1 MFSLTDIQPGPT
13 DIGEILVKVQDDLRH
28 LKEQIISQGVS
39 TEIIDLRTL
48 ESAIERTEQS
58 VRDKAEQIVHSAN
71 NQVLTLPSL
80 EGPVTGSTKK
90 KQQEAVGDQ
99 RIVAFKRSSSPRKE
113 SFRSLLEPI
122 AIAKEGNKPGP
133 NAPAPGQQARD
144 LRSLKIISNPAHPAA
159 RNILSERYGIAL
171 PYIVDKHEQPA
182 QVPGKVVTGSTVEPV
197 NTLPRANR
205 VDPSLTPPPITEEDA
220 QKGIL
225 SLIERGLIPPA
236 AELTLKP
243 SPVKLH
249 QAPLHESQHQF
260 SRYTAPP
267 PKDFVGVGGYNLS
280 VVKMDPAG
288 VQAARQSSIG
298 EKKRRIRSPTEQQQP
313 APARGW
319 TQNSKM
325 KPLPLK
331 AIEAPNMIPVP
342 ASTPANELKSVHKF
356 VIQNGKTRVTSQDYL
371 DFKQHYCLS
380 WGSILT
386 LILKLEELLTNYC
399 VPIAFIDGDRLAD
412 LALVF
417 ELEQDPTVEHFLTC
431 ILNADDVEKIIKTP
445 GRRYLGPKGTEMA
458 AIKIQSTWRRYKDRS
473 AYLLYRKRKWAAGVI
488 AISWIMSCKISMV
501 RKQLKATRKLQLKR
515 FKVRAKA
522 FQEAWPRI
530 KDSRRVVIHIPSLG
544 YAQHI
549 RDELSEIKIL
559 QNLQMARLCDIA
571 DPKVEVIY
579 VSPVELND
587 EVYQYYSKLLAMK
600 ARRLDKSNS
609 ESKGN
614 GDEDED
620 IENRYKIIVPDAVDR
635 FPTHNMCLSSILKY
649 SPRTVKRLRNLIKGR
664 DAYIVPGVLHK
675 DDIYLADL
683 LDIPVL
689 SPEPEVATLYSTKSG
704 SKRIFLSAKVEI
716 PPGHFDI
723 YSLPQLHESLAKLV
737 TENLHIKRWLF
748 KMDNEFDGRGTAFC
762 DVTPYLKCYSWAV
775 KECQRYGE
783 KWNKKWAH
791 EPTLIRVSAEIPE
804 IMAHHATPVSHDL
817 YPTWDKF
824 LQDFLKRGGVIE
836 ACPPSDSVTTLSV
849 DVLIEPTGETT
860 ILSMAD
866 QIHATS
872 PFRCWG
878 YSVPQ
883 TSVDPPVL
891 CTAADAVSNACKLR
905 GIVGYFSIDFVTF
918 IDPKSLKQ
926 LVWAVDLK
934 LRYSDSMAMTKLM
947 LYVSGGEFQA
957 PQSSFLV
964 PVKKKREESGRRRR
978 RKTVEEEEPPP
989 NPNRFAILSTRLLH
1003 SNLSVIHYSVFFQ
1016 MCRAHGIG
1024 FDMKEKAGTIFTLVD
1039 SSKREHLGMFVMSDD
1054 LQGSL
1059 STFARNLSVI
1069 HQEISAPNMQ
1079 GESNFQAAIDD
1090 IDSILG
1096 TTEENKQNP
1105 SIPST
1110 KSPQLHAPR
1119 PKEMQRILQEHQQQM
1134 HAIEKDKKEMEEEKE
1149 KQRLAE
1155 EHRRSSQLEGRVQTG
1170 QSSAPPPTPAAA
1182 MSPVGSTCLIEE
1194 TPVTTRAA
1202 SVVSGV
1208 SNALTSYEAAQT
1220 SSGNNIA
1227 AESEKVSTNPP
1238 HPSEDVLNDGKTISE
1253 SKKENHIARALPSP
1267 SDPAPK
1273 DDPKEKK
1280 RASSAKTKTSSR
1292 TLSPMEDGNG
1302 KRSMSAKK

>member
-13 DIGEILVKVQDDLRH
+13 DIGEILVK
-28 LKEQIISQGVS
+28 
-39 TEIIDLRTL
+39 
-48 ESAIERTEQS
+48 
-58 VRDKAEQIVHSAN
+58 DKAEQIIHSTN

-80 EGPVTGSTKK
+80 EGPVTGSTKS
-90 KQQEAVGDQ
+90 KQQEAVGNQ
-99 RIVAFKRSSSPRKE
+99 RMVAFKRNSSPQKT

-133 NAPAPGQQARD
+133 NAPAPGKQARD
-144 LRSLKIISNPAHPAA
+144 LRNLKILSNPAHPEA

-182 QVPGKVVTGSTVEPV
+182 Q
-197 NTLPRANR
+197 
-205 VDPSLTPPPITEEDA
+205 
-220 QKGIL
+220 
-225 SLIERGLIPPA
+225 PA
-236 AELTLKP
+236 AELTLQP
-243 SPVKLH
+243 SPVKHH
-249 QAPLHESQHQF
+249 QAP
-260 SRYTAPP
+260 
-267 PKDFVGVGGYNLS
+267 
-280 VVKMDPAG
+280 
-288 VQAARQSSIG
+288 
-298 EKKRRIRSPTEQQQP
+298 
-313 APARGW
+313 
-319 TQNSKM
+319 
-325 KPLPLK
+325 
-331 AIEAPNMIPVP
+331 
-342 ASTPANELKSVHKF
+342 
-356 VIQNGKTRVTSQDYL
+356 
-371 DFKQHYCLS
+371 
-380 WGSILT
+380 
-386 LILKLEELLTNYC
+386 
-399 VPIAFIDGDRLAD
+399 
-412 LALVF
+412 
-417 ELEQDPTVEHFLTC
+417 HFLTC

-445 GRRYLGPKGTEMA
+445 GRRYLGPRGTEMA
-458 AIKIQSTWRRYKDRS
+458 AVKIQSTWRRYKDRS

-579 VSPVELND
+579 ISPVELND

-600 ARRLDKSNS
+600 ARRLEKNNS

-614 GDEDED
+614 GEEDED
-620 IENRYKIIVPDAVDR
+620 IENRYKIIVPDAVNR

-689 SPEPEVATLYSTKSG
+689 SPEPEVASLYSTKSG

-723 YSLPQLHESLAKLV
+723 YSLPQLHESLAELV

-804 IMAHHATPVSHDL
+804 IIAHHATPVSSDL

-836 ACPPSDSVTTLSV
+836 ACPSSDSVTTLSV

-860 ILSMAD
+860 VLSMAD

-918 IDPKSLKQ
+918 IDPKSLEQ
-926 LVWAVDLK
+926 VVWAVDLK

-957 PQSSFLV
+957 PQSSFVV
-964 PVKKKREESGRRRR
+964 PVKKKQEESGRRKR
-978 RKTVEEEEPPP
+978 RKTFEEEEPPP

-1096 TTEENKQNP
+1096 TTEENKKNP
-1105 SIPST
+1105 SIPCT

-1155 EHRRSSQLEGRVQTG
+1155 EHRRSSQMEGRVQTG
-1170 QSSAPPPTPAAA
+1170 QSSAPPPTPAAGI
-1182 MSPVGSTCLIEE
+1182 SPAGSTAVIEE

-1208 SNALTSYEAAQT
+1208 SNALTSYEVAQT
-1220 SSGNNIA
+1220 SSGSNVA
-1227 AESEKVSTNPP
+1227 AESEEVSTDPP
-1238 HPSEDVLNDGKTISE
+1238 HSSGDILNDCKTLPE
-1253 SKKENHIARALPSP
+1253 SVKEHHIQRSLSSP
-1267 SDPAPK
+1267 SGPAPK
-1273 DDPKEKK
+1273 DNLREEK
-1280 RASSAKTKTSSR
+1280 RAPSVKMKTR
-1292 TLSPMEDGNG
+1292 TPYPREDGKG
-1302 KRSMSAKK
+1302 KRSLSAKK

>member
-28 LKEQIISQGVS
+28 LKEQIISHGVT
-39 TEIIDLRTL
+39 TEAIDLRTL

-58 VRDKAEQIVHSAN
+58 VRDKAEQIIHSTN
-71 NQVLTLPSL
+71 NSVLTLPSL
-80 EGPVTGSTKK
+80 EGPVTGSTKN
-90 KQQEAVGDQ
+90 KQQVAKGDHSL
-99 RIVAFKRSSSPRKE
+99 VAFQKSAAAQKA
-113 SFRSLLEPI
+113 SFKSLLEPL

-144 LRSLKIISNPAHPAA
+144 LRNLKMLSNPAHPTA
-159 RNILSERYGIAL
+159 RHILCERYGVAL
-171 PYIVDKHEQPA
+171 PHIVDKHEQAA
-182 QVPGKVVTGSTVEPV
+182 QVPGKVIMGSTVDPLS
-197 NTLPRANR
+197 TLPRANKI
-205 VDPSLTPPPITEEDA
+205 DPSRTPPPITEEDA

-236 AELTLKP
+236 AELTLQP
-243 SPVKLH
+243 SPVKHH
-249 QAPLHESQHQF
+249 QAPLHDADQQF
-260 SRYTAPP
+260 SKYTAAPP
-267 PKDFVGVGGYNLS
+267 NDVVGVGGYNLS
-280 VVKMDPAG
+280 VIKMDPSG
-288 VQAARQSSIG
+288 VQAARQTSLA
-298 EKKRRIRSPTEQQQP
+298 EKKRRIKSPTQRVS
-313 APARGW
+313 APNRGW

-325 KPLPLK
+325 KPLPVK
-331 AIEAPNMIPVP
+331 AIEGPDTIPVP

-356 VIQNGKTRVTSQDYL
+356 VIQNGKTRITSQDYL

-386 LILKLEELLTNYC
+386 LILKLEELLSNYC

-417 ELEQDPTVEHFLTC
+417 ELEQEPTLEHFLTC

-458 AIKIQSTWRRYKDRS
+458 AIKIQSTWRRYKDRT
-473 AYLLYRKRKWAAGVI
+473 AYLQYRKRKWAAGVI
-488 AISWIMSCKISMV
+488 AISWIMSCKLSMV
-501 RKQLKATRKLQLKR
+501 RKQLKETRKIQLKR
-515 FKVRAKA
+515 FKIRAKE
-522 FQEAWPRI
+522 FKESWPRI
-530 KDSRRVVIHIPSLG
+530 RDSRRVIIHIPSLG
-544 YAQHI
+544 YGQHI
-549 RDELSEIKIL
+549 RDELSEINIL

-571 DPKVEVIY
+571 DPMVDVIY
-579 VSPVELND
+579 ISPVELND
-587 EVYQYYSKLLAMK
+587 EVYQYYSKLLGMK
-600 ARRLDKSNS
+600 AKRLEKS
-609 ESKGN
+609 GT
-614 GDEDED
+614 GDEEEDD
-620 IENRYKIIVPDAVDR
+620 IENRYKIVVPDAVDR

-649 SPRTVKRLRNLIKGR
+649 SPRTVKRIKNLIKGR
-664 DAYIVPGVLHK
+664 EAYIVPGVLHK

-723 YSLPQLHESLAKLV
+723 YSLPQLHESLTKLV
-737 TENLHIKRWLF
+737 TENLHVKRWLF

-783 KWNKKWAH
+783 KWTKKWAH

-804 IMAHHATPVSHDL
+804 IMAHHATPVNSDL
-817 YPTWDKF
+817 YPSWDRF

-836 ACPPSDSVTTLSV
+836 ACPPSDSVTALSV

-860 ILSMAD
+860 LLSMGD

-878 YSVPQ
+878 FSVPQ
-883 TSVDPPVL
+883 TSVDPSVL
-891 CTAADAVSNACKLR
+891 CTATEAVSDACKLR

-918 IDPKSLKQ
+918 IDPKSLEQ
-926 LVWAVDLK
+926 VVWAVDLK
-934 LRYSDSMAMTKLM
+934 LRYSDSMAMTRLM
-947 LYVSGGEFQA
+947 LYVSGGEFQPA
-957 PQSSFLV
+957 LSAFVV

-978 RKTVEEEEPPP
+978 RKTVEEDEPPP
-989 NPNRFAILSTRLLH
+989 NPNRYAILSTRLLH

-1105 SIPST
+1105 ATPPT

-1155 EHRRSSQLEGRVQTG
+1155 ELRRTAQVEERIQTD
-1170 QSSAPPPTPAAA
+1170 SAPPPSPAAA
-1182 MSPVGSTCLIEE
+1182 ISPVGSTGRLEE
-1194 TPVTTRAA
+1194 TPLATRPA
-1202 SVVSGV
+1202 SVGSGA
-1208 SNALTSYEAAQT
+1208 SNVQGLSEGNHKTTKPEHTSPDDNVPQKSNET
-1220 SSGNNIA
+1220 
-1227 AESEKVSTNPP
+1227 TDDFP
-1238 HPSEDVLNDGKTISE
+1238 HPSLEGTGSQTEDQAQKSVSPGPDVSHTDNDGKRETASSLRME
-1253 SKKENHIARALPSP
+1253 HRTPSP
-1267 SDPAPK
+1267 REGRK
-1273 DDPKEKK
+1273 GK
-1280 RASSAKTKTSSR
+1280 RGSSAK
-1292 TLSPMEDGNG
+1292 N
-1302 KRSMSAKK
+1302 